1 MPERTKTMEITAA
14 RGLLDQVVAKLID
27 VATGGQP
34 IKSADA
40 QYKHLLSELEIALG
54 KLGLATTIPWESL
67 GDWRGHWRANFE
79 TYRERR
85 DYVTALVAPT
95 RAELE
100 RLENGQALHDPG
112 SPDLPTWP
120 KLDVRIEE
128 LAAEVAQSTTLD
140 GWQDCGRRS
149 REILVDMAKIM
160 SEMSFA
166 PEGTELP
173 QAANGKAWYDI
184 FLDIYAAG
192 PSRGDFRK
200 FYRAT
205 WDIAQKT
212 AHGSVD
218 AVEAF
223 ASAQAVIL
231 IVRLTERMLDGG
243 PKDI

>member
-1 MPERTKTMEITAA
+1 MPVKTKTAEISTA
-14 RGLLDQVVAKLID
+14 RGLLDQIVAKLID

-34 IKSADA
+34 IKSADP
-40 QYKHLLSELEIALG
+40 QYKNLLSELQIALG
-54 KLGLATTIPWESL
+54 KLGLDATIPWESL

-100 RLENGQALHDPG
+100 RLESGQAIHDPG
-112 SPDLPTWP
+112 SPEEPTWP
-120 KLDVRIEE
+120 RLDVRIDE
-128 LAAEVAQSTTLD
+128 LAAEVAQSATLD

-160 SEMSFA
+160 SGMSFA
-166 PEGTELP
+166 PEGVERP
-173 QAANGKAWYDI
+173 QAANGKAWYDL

-192 PSRGDFRK
+192 SSRSDFRK

-231 IVRLTERMLDGG
+231 IVRLTERMLAGG
-243 PKDI
+243 PKV